1 MATTLSGNLIRSRNL
16 RTMNRVLNRWIQSNV
31 LLAIAWKSSDDVP
44 WWYNERASLS
54 VFAGAVFRTGGIA
67 FEEYIEDKRKA
78 NLRGKLGKPYRGRT
92 DIYFQLGSSEF
103 IGEAKQWYS
112 GATSMS
118 SDPAIC
124 IKRRLKAACNEVRR
138 TKPYGQR
145 RVGILFAIPYIKKTY
160 KGDLTDRV
168 ERWIDEIK
176 KVDCS
181 CCSWVFPATSRMICL
196 DGNIYPGVGLFIKEI
211 K

>member
-1 MATTLSGNLIRSRNL
+1 
-16 RTMNRVLNRWIQSNV
+16 MNPVLKRWIKANV
-31 LLAIAWKSSDDVP
+31 LLANAWKSSNDVP

-67 FEEYIEDKRKA
+67 FEEYIEDKRRV
-78 NLRGKLGKPYRGRT
+78 NLRGKLCKPYIGRT
-92 DIYFQLGSSEF
+92 DIYYKLGSSEF
-103 IGEAKQWYS
+103 IGEAKQCYS

-118 SDPAIC
+118 SDPAIS
-124 IKRRLKAACNEVRR
+124 IEKRLKAACSEVRR

-160 KGDLTDRV
+160 KGDLTDRIV
-168 ERWIDEIK
+168 RWIDEIK

-181 CCSWVFPATSRMICL
+181 CCSWVFPVTSRMICF
-196 DGNIYPGVGLFIKEI
+196 DDDIFPGVGLFIKEV